1 MRVAGAGPVGE
12 ALPGAGALI
21 ERAGLK
27 GHRIGGA
34 RISPKHGNFIEND
47 EGATTSDIVALID
60 LARASVLEQF
70 GVRLDT
76 EVHLLDRQGYRPL
89 HDDAAGGTS

>member
-1 MRVAGAGPVGE
+1 MREVS
-12 ALPGAGALI
+12 
-21 ERAGLK
+21 ERMVHL
-27 GHRIGGA
+27 
-34 RISPKHGNFIEND
+34 
-47 EGATTSDIVALID
+47 LID